1 MSKSPIYI
9 IGDTPLAFALAA
21 KLRAEEQNAC
31 MIGTPNP
38 ERFATPFTICNDVSS
53 QKQSITIPC
62 YPFMRDEPKLVIIDV
77 KPEHLHAYLTHFSY
91 AKTTNCPVISF
102 CHTPKISSIADILQR
117 PILPAYF
124 DGYASLRGDNT
135 IAIFGNTGTLT
146 LTINESHIH
155 YQTLQNLLAKTYF
168 KLNFNPYEQQNFW
181 DFFTTYAACSLFS
194 IKHGSNIRE
203 VAKFPELRQ
212 TLNTIIEEIISAAP
226 QEVNLNREQIIS
238 GIYSTPKDYT
248 YPALTEFKNKHG
260 GELMFIADTLRAQAQ
275 IKALKLP
282 ACENII
288 NTALHRILSSVE

>member
-1 MSKSPIYI
+1 MRQSPVYI
-9 IGDTPLAFALAA
+9 IGDTPLAFALAV

-31 MIGTPNP
+31 ILGTANP
-38 ERFATPFTICNDVSS
+38 ERFVMPFTLRNDVSL
-53 QKQSITIPC
+53 QKQSVTLPC
-62 YPFMRDEPKLVIIDV
+62 LPFMHDEPKLVIIAARPQNLRAD
-77 KPEHLHAYLTHFSY
+77 LTYFSY
-91 AKTTNCPVISF
+91 AKTTDCPVVSF
-102 CHTPKISSIADILQR
+102 CHTPNLSYVSDILQR
-117 PILPAYF
+117 PILSAYF
-124 DGYASLRGDNT
+124 DGYVSLRGDNT
-135 IAIFGNTGTLT
+135 VAVQGNTGTLT
-146 LTINESHIH
+146 LTINENHIH

-168 KLNFNPYEQQNFW
+168 KLNFNPYGLQNFW
-181 DFFTTYAACSLFS
+181 EFFTPYAACSLFS

-212 TLNTIIEEIISAAP
+212 TLNTIVEEIIAAAP
-226 QEVNLNREQIIS
+226 QEVKLNREQIIS

-248 YPALTEFKNKHG
+248 YPALTEFKNKLG